1 MFDNLIDADNAA
13 IMSGLTK
20 VYIRKLCQRG
30 TLRAKKFGNVWVI
43 DRNSLTEY
51 LSIEHKPGPKSIDK

>member
-13 IMSGLTK
+13 IISGLTK

-30 TLRAKKFGNVWVI
+30 ILRAKKFGNVWVI
-43 DRNSLTEY
+43 DRTSLDEY
-51 LSIEHKPGPKSIDK
+51 ISIERKPGRKPVDN